1 MDAMSRFVL
10 KCPSFVPLIAS
21 RSQAYCCSICSLDS
35 WLQKCAE
42 AGEMESTHGRKAAR
56 CLVALSAS
64 ELRFCCGICSLHP
77 MPYEPDDAATSC

>member
-1 MDAMSRFVL
+1 
-10 KCPSFVPLIAS
+10 
-21 RSQAYCCSICSLDS
+21 
-35 WLQKCAE
+35 
-42 AGEMESTHGRKAAR
+42 MESTHGRKAAR